1 MKRIRAIGMS
11 ADEVDKAVDIC
22 SKRPSFGQSGYSVT
36 GFAEDDEI
44 NQLRQAGLLVEVI
57 PDEQLPIGW
66 LEPDPDDEAAV
77 AGPAPLAADD
87 DRPFPQLA
95 DDGPQSYIV
104 QMSGPLGNDDQ
115 AKLTRLGVQ
124 LGAYVPDFA
133 YRTALSREQKD
144 EVESLAFV
152 RRVVFLS
159 PSLKLRRAR
168 MIQQANAARRAA
180 EQLPAETA
188 AGEST
193 YRDLEPAGE
202 PDDATGWSDHTELY
216 ADNDFDMDQ
225 DFSSGAVTYEVGPPS
240 DASAGG
246 AFEEDLGLAPPGPS
260 DAGLEPPS
268 ESIQDVRY
276 EAGADTSAVAD
287 ALESDPRITRVER
300 GRYRTRIFT
309 ALTEADADRLVAD
322 ILKINGVATVDP
334 YFFPEPLTVFAR
346 EIVGI
351 GNATPPM
358 WPWDG
363 TGEVVGVVDTG
374 VDTTHPDLTGRVDV
388 IQEVA
393 PEGPNDP
400 HGHGTHVTSII
411 CGDGHASGGQWRGI
425 APGSHA
431 IVMSVRGAASDR
443 FVGLKP
449 DLSAQFKKLYD
460 RGCRVI
466 NLSYG
471 YPMRATYTMDAFELD
486 TFVFDNPDCL
496 VVVAAGN
503 DGHQD
508 NPLPPYNLIGRT
520 AYLSITS
527 PASAKNV
534 LTVGACC
541 SPRTDGPYKGKLW
554 RQYDGRCPPTF
565 PRLADEPICGD
576 PDVIA
581 AFSSAGPT
589 FGERLKPEIVAPG
602 TAILAARSS
611 QSAFGKP
618 EGAFGGHYAY
628 ASGTSQACP
637 VVSGAAILV
646 RQYYIHQAHHPN
658 PSAALLK
665 ATLINGATR
674 IRSALLDDPEVGYPG
689 YHQGFGR
696 LDLLRTIPLPE
707 DAADGFTLRFVDVN
721 SNDPGALT
729 CGDLRHA
736 AWQKSIQ
743 VSAGRPLSVTLCWT
757 DVAVEGVQ
765 AAFDLSLQS
774 PTLEKTWGNPD
785 AHRGSWQETDNRNNV
800 ERIVIDE
807 PASGTWTVQVNLSQ
821 LSYTQQPGDD
831 GGLVPA
837 GRSQGFSLAMTGQ
850 NLSDFV

>member
-11 ADEVDKAVDIC
+11 DDEVGKAVDIC
-22 SKRPSFGQSGYSVT
+22 STRPSFGQSGYSVT

-57 PDEQLPIGW
+57 PDEQLPIGL

-104 QMSGPLGNDDQ
+104 QMSGPLGDDDQ
-115 AKLTRLGVQ
+115 AELTRLGVQ

-144 EVESLAFV
+144 EVELLAFV

-168 MIQQANAARRAA
+168 IIEQANAARGAA
-180 EQLPAETA
+180 EQLPAEAA
-188 AGEST
+188 AGESS

-202 PDDATGWSDHTELY
+202 LDDDTLWSDHTGLY
-216 ADNDFDMDQ
+216 ADNDVDMGQ
-225 DFSSGAVTYEVGPPS
+225 DFSGGGVTYEVGPPYT
-240 DASAGG
+240 SAGG
-246 AFEEDLGLAPPGPS
+246 TFEEDLGLEASGSS
-260 DAGLEPPS
+260 DVEADRQPLS
-268 ESIQDVRY
+268 ASMWDVRY
-276 EAGADTSAVAD
+276 DGDADTSAVAD
-287 ALESDPRITRVER
+287 ALESDHRIQRVER
-300 GRYRTRIFT
+300 GRYRTRIFIELSEAET
-309 ALTEADADRLVAD
+309 ASLVAD
-322 ILKINGVATVDP
+322 INGIKGVAGAEP
-334 YFFPEPLTVFAR
+334 YYFPEPLTVFAR
-346 EIVGI
+346 QGI
-351 GNATPPM
+351 GVGNATPPI

-374 VDTTHPDLTGRVDV
+374 VDTHHPDLTGRLLEV
-388 IQEVA
+388 IEEA
-393 PEGPNDP
+393 IPEGRDDP

-411 CGDGHASGGQWRGI
+411 CGDGSASGGQLRGI
-425 APGSHA
+425 APGA
-431 IVMSVRGAASDR
+431 RAVVMSVRDADNKFS
-443 FVGLKP
+443 GLKP

-471 YPMRATYTMDAFELD
+471 YLMGAVYTPDSFELD
-486 TFVFDNPDCL
+486 TFVVENPDCL

-503 DGHQD
+503 DGQQP
-508 NPLPPYNLIGRT
+508 NPLPLNDSIGRT
-520 AYLSITS
+520 RYRMITS
-527 PASAKNV
+527 PASAKNI

-541 SPRTDGPYKGKLW
+541 SPRTDGPYAGKSW
-554 RQYDGRCPPTF
+554 RQYDGRHPPTF

-576 PDVIA
+576 PDVVA
-581 AFSSAGPT
+581 AFSSPGPAY
-589 FGERLKPEIVAPG
+589 GGRLKPEIVAPG

-611 QSAFGKP
+611 QSAFGKS
-618 EGAFGGHYAY
+618 ECAFGGHYAY

-689 YHQGFGR
+689 FHQGFGR
-696 LDLLRTIPLPE
+696 LDLRRTIPPPE
-707 DAADGFTLRFVDVN
+707 GAADGFTLHFVDVN
-721 SNDPGALT
+721 ADDPGALT
-729 CGDLRHA
+729 SGGGVLKA
-736 AWQKSIQ
+736 VWQKRIQ
-743 VSAGRPLSVTLCWT
+743 VSAGSSLSVTLCWT
-757 DVAVEGVQ
+757 DVAVAGVQ
-765 AAFDLSLQS
+765 AAFDLGLRS
-774 PTLEKTWGNPD
+774 PTGQTIWGNPD
-785 AHRGSWQETDNRNNV
+785 AHRGSWEDRDTLNNA
-800 ERIVIDE
+800 ERIVVDE
-807 PASGTWTVQVNLSQ
+807 PASGAWTVLVNLSQ
-821 LSYTQQPGDD
+821 L
-831 GGLVPA
+831 VPP
-837 GRSQGFSLAMTGQ
+837 GRSQGFSLVVTGQ